1 MLEVILKKDI
11 FKLGERGDV
20 VRVAN
25 GYARNYLYPQRLAIP
40 ADKGSLQQLSSM
52 RAAADRQAV
61 TLRGDA
67 ERQLAALEGVE
78 IRVVARAS
86 LNNQLYGSVK
96 ARDIAAKLEEIG
108 IELDRNRIQLKSP
121 IRILGDY
128 EVPIHIYK
136 DLACTIKL
144 EVRAEGREDD
154 PLTRSMEAPEQ
165 LEFAPAPEP
174 EEGEEGE
181 EGEGFDSEGQ
191 ASAEESDE
199 ATEAAAAGE
208 EAAPAGEEA
217 AAAGE
222 EAAAAEEG
230 EEVWAPPVTEPAEDQ
245 AGAGEVL

>member
-1 MLEVILKKDI
+1 MLEVILKQDI

-25 GYARNYLYPQRLAIP
+25 GYARNFLYPQRLAIP
-40 ADKGSLQQLSSM
+40 ADKGSLKQLSAM

-96 ARDIAAKLEEIG
+96 ARDIAAKLKEIG
-108 IELDRNRIQLKSP
+108 IEIDRTRIQLKSP

-174 EEGEEGE
+174 EEDEEGE
-181 EGEGFDSEGQ
+181 EGEGFDAEGQ
-191 ASAEESDE
+191 ASSAEESDE
-199 ATEAAAAGE
+199 AAEAAAAGE
-208 EAAPAGEEA
+208 EG
-217 AAAGE
+217 
-222 EAAAAEEG
+222 AAAEEG
-230 EEVWAPPVTEPAEDQ
+230 EEAWAASVAEQSEGQ
-245 AGAGEVL
+245 AGADEVL